1 MADGGRTE
9 QERGRPEED
18 GQAPARRESERTA
31 GGPARRESGRA
42 PAGTAERDI
51 CSSSSSSS
59 SGSGSDA
66 AGSSGAIGSSDAV
79 GSSGVP
85 MVSLNS
91 AEVISVSADASGNE
105 ATLPISPMPAA
116 VLPGHILAYRYEVLG
131 RLGEGGMGVVYHCRD
146 QATDDLVALKRMVA
160 PDEGVAADYQG
171 WFAKEARALASLDH
185 PSIVRARDYGRLV
198 DRSPYL
204 VMDVASGPSLHELG
218 THRLSFELIWTIVDQ
233 ILGALAH
240 AHARGITHGDLK
252 PSNVLVA
259 DRAPD
264 APHVDILD
272 FGLAWLKR
280 DPHDERLD
288 GLSSPGFALHAGA
301 GTPGYM
307 APEQIQ
313 HETHHVC
320 GATDLYSV
328 GCILYRLLSGAPPF
342 EGKAK
347 DVLRQHA
354 FDEVPK
360 LELDIDAPQGVD
372 DFVMRLLRK
381 RPWDRFDFARDAQ
394 RAWETFRPDLAKA
407 DFTLPVA
414 ELDSDCVLPSEDT
427 RPVRGKKSTRR
438 LDEAREHAPGLLS
451 IRPSPLVGRDDLRRR
466 LLEICGEV
474 SRGEGRP
481 HRLVLLS
488 GPAGVGKSR
497 IAQWLC
503 EQMHEAGEMVDLRA
517 RYRQMRGSSDGMLG
531 AVMHHFNFAGCDRFA
546 IERSLIARW
555 EAAEDENALTL
566 VAGAAE
572 WLHPTPP
579 GQLPPLGPSGKR
591 FTLDT
596 LEMRRRVVSRT
607 LRRAARE
614 KPLLFWLDDLQ
625 HAAQIT
631 LDGLHDI
638 YTNDLDQRILMV
650 GTVRTE
656 GELPR
661 GLRHLVDSVG
671 GEVIE
676 VSRLDD
682 ETTRTLLREALPLD
696 PEALEEAARRAHGNP
711 LFALQ
716 QLYAWA
722 LAGEMRFSNGCYQ
735 VAPSVLALR
744 PHTTADFWNR
754 RLDGLAEK
762 YHTAAFAAASLG
774 GEVHRDVLRALFEG
788 LKIPFARVL
797 RKLQD
802 AQVLLPRDDQTL
814 VWPHGLLQEHLL
826 ERLTAL
832 PIAERVFAK
841 AANAL
846 EKHPNA
852 SSRRIV
858 RQRVDNLQRAGKAD
872 AGAELL
878 FEFIATSWQ
887 GAREPKATLRDL
899 DELQPTLSVRNEAM
913 RSLWR
918 AEVLRLLG
926 RLEEAARAVAH
937 ARSRFE
943 SVADER
949 YLARCLRVEGHIRS
963 DQGHPVEGLKRARKA
978 HALSKKLGDRL
989 GEAQCAAVIGELE
1002 YLLGH
1007 YDKVTGIV
1015 QEGEQIFAELGLHVG
1030 RGLCIML
1037 LSWVAHSEGDIE
1049 RSRELILASRRE
1061 FDEVGYRLGLAQA
1074 DVMLA
1079 HLEYRLMNYGNAQR
1093 EGEHA
1098 CTSLA
1103 ELGSPR
1109 GLAACHRLLALVGI
1123 DTDEPYE
1130 ASVWQQEALRSYDE
1144 LGDPWGR
1151 IEARLLGAQV
1161 ALSRGDLDGA
1171 KEILETARAIE
1182 VEEAEPR
1189 QHFFLTEA
1197 WLQAAAGN
1205 GDDAHEALERAASVY
1220 EHYWQGGDHVTH
1232 LLARLSRMTW
1242 SDAARHTIN
1251 HWRGALSIRPS
1262 HVQTPR

>member
-1 MADGGRTE
+1 MADGGRTDRE
-9 QERGRPEED
+9 HELPEE
-18 GQAPARRESERTA
+18 GSEEPVRRESGRAERNTTR
-31 GGPARRESGRA
+31 GKNGRLPERKARRESGRA
-42 PAGTAERDI
+42 PAGSTQRDKPA
-51 CSSSSSSS
+51 S
-59 SGSGSDA
+59 SGPP
-66 AGSSGAIGSSDAV
+66 IV
-79 GSSGVP
+79 N
-85 MVSLNS
+85 LES
-91 AEVISVSADASGNE
+91 AEVISISAEASGNE
-105 ATLPISPMPAA
+105 ATLPIAPMPAA
-116 VLPGHILAYRYEVLG
+116 VLPGHILAHRYEVLG

-146 QATDDLVALKRMVA
+146 QATGDVVALKRMVA
-160 PDEGVAADYQG
+160 PDEGVSADYQG
-171 WFAKEARALASLDH
+171 WFAKEARALASLNH
-185 PSIVRARDYGRLV
+185 PSIVKARDYGRLV

-218 THRLSFELIWTIVDQ
+218 SHRMSFALIWTIVDQ

-259 DRAPD
+259 ERSPD

-288 GLSSPGFALHAGA
+288 GLSSPGFATHAGA

-320 GATDLYSV
+320 GATDLYSL
-328 GCILYRLLSGAPPF
+328 GCILYRLLSGRPPF

-354 FDEVPK
+354 FDEVPA
-360 LELDIDAPQGVD
+360 LELTIDAPAGVGE
-372 DFVMRLLRK
+372 FVLRLLRK
-381 RPWDRFDFARDAQ
+381 RPWERFGYAADAQ
-394 RAWETFRPDLAKA
+394 RAWQPLRPDLTSA
-407 DFTLPVA
+407 DFALPVA
-414 ELDSDCVLPSEDT
+414 EPENDSVVPSEDT

-466 LLEICGEV
+466 LLKICDEV
-474 SRGEGRP
+474 ARGEGPP

-503 EQMHEAGEMVDLRA
+503 EQMHETGEMVDLRA
-517 RYRQMRGSSDGMLG
+517 RYRRMRGASDGMLG
-531 AVMHHFNFAGCDRFA
+531 AVMHHFSFEGCDRFT

-555 EAAEDENALTL
+555 EATDNENLLTL

-579 GQLPPLGPSGKR
+579 GQQPPLGPSGKR

-596 LEMRRRVVSRT
+596 LEMRRLVVSRT
-607 LRRAARE
+607 LRRAAGE
-614 KPLLFWLDDLQ
+614 KPLLFWLDDLH
-625 HAAQIT
+625 HAAQVT

-638 YTNDLDQRILMV
+638 YTNDLDQRILML

-656 GELPR
+656 GALPK
-661 GLRHLVDSVG
+661 GLRHLVEAVG
-671 GEVIE
+671 GEVID
-676 VSRLDD
+676 VSPLDD
-682 ETTRTLLREALPLD
+682 DTTRTLLREALPLD
-696 PEALEEAARRAHGNP
+696 PDALEEAARRANGNP

-722 LAGEMRFSNGCYQ
+722 LAGEMRFANGCYE

-744 PHTTADFWNR
+744 PDTTADFWNS

-762 YHTAAFAAASLG
+762 YHAAAFAAAALG

-802 AQVLLPRDDQTL
+802 AQVLLPRDDMTL

-832 PIAERVFAK
+832 PIAKRVFAK
-841 AANAL
+841 AADAL
-846 EKHPNA
+846 KKHPKA
-852 SSRRIV
+852 GGRRII
-858 RQRVDNLQRAGKAD
+858 RQRVANLQRAGKAD

-878 FEFIATSWQ
+878 FEFIASSWQ
-887 GAREPKATLRDL
+887 RAREPKATLRDL
-899 DELQPTLSVRNEAM
+899 DNLHPRLSQRNEAV

-918 AEVLRLLG
+918 AEALRLLG

-937 ARSRFE
+937 ARARFE
-943 SVADER
+943 SSGDADC
-949 YLARCLRVEGHIRS
+949 LAQCLRVEGHVRS
-963 DQGHPVEGLKRARKA
+963 DQGHPAEGLRRAREA

-989 GEAQCAAVIGELE
+989 GEAQCAAVIGEIE

-1007 YDKVTGIV
+1007 YDQVTDIV
-1015 QEGEQIFAELGLHVG
+1015 EEGERIFAELGLHVG

-1037 LSWVAHSEGDIE
+1037 LSWVAHSEGNIE
-1049 RSRELILASRRE
+1049 KSRELILASRHE
-1061 FDEVGYRLGLAQA
+1061 FEKVGYRLGLAQA

-1079 HLEYRLMNYGNAQR
+1079 HLEYRLLNYRNAQR
-1093 EGEHA
+1093 EGERA
-1098 CTSLA
+1098 CASLS

-1109 GLAACHRLLALVGI
+1109 GLAACHRLLALVSI
-1123 DTDEPYE
+1123 DTDDPDE
-1130 ASVWQQEALRSYDE
+1130 ASVWQQEALRSYEE

-1151 IEARLLGAQV
+1151 IEARVLGCQISLARHDLERARELLQSA
-1161 ALSRGDLDGA
+1161 RG
-1171 KEILETARAIE
+1171 IE

-1189 QHFFLTEA
+1189 QHLFLTEA
-1197 WLQAAAGN
+1197 WLELTDGN
-1205 GDDAHEALERAASVY
+1205 DEVAEQALERATKVY
-1220 EHYWQGGDHVTH
+1220 DHDWQGGDHVPH
-1232 LLARLSRMTW
+1232 LLARLSRMAW
-1242 SDAARHTIN
+1242 PEAARQTIAQ
-1251 HWRGALSIRPS
+1251 WRRALDTRAPARAVEPEASD
-1262 HVQTPR
+1262 